1 MKVLRLLLLVLLAAG
16 FALQA
21 DAKGK
26 KKEKEPEVLTIYAFG
41 VSHNLADST
50 VYITSI
56 APINGATLLPHNIL
70 LNIQYYGEQMKKYVE
85 ETYNLQHQTVAFY
98 YARDRKKAEKR
109 YARVQAKMKKHTTM
123 KNLVFKPILY
133 EDFRFK
139 VPVLV
144 DGTEEY

>member
-1 MKVLRLLLLVLLAAG
+1 MKALRLLFLVLLTAG

-26 KKEKEPEVLTIYAFG
+26 DKEKEPEVITIYAFG
-41 VSHNLADST
+41 VSHDLADST
-50 VYITSI
+50 VYVTSI
-56 APINGATLLPHNIL
+56 APINGATMLPHGIL
-70 LNIQYYGEQMKKYVE
+70 QNIQYYGEQMKKYVE
-85 ETYNLQHQTVAFY
+85 KTYNLQHQTVAFY

-109 YARVQAKMKKHTTM
+109 LARVQAKMKKHTM
-123 KNLVFKPILY
+123 KNLEFKPISY

-144 DGTEEY
+144 DSTGEY

>member
-1 MKVLRLLLLVLLAAG
+1 MKAFRLLLFVILTAG

-26 KKEKEPEVLTIYAFG
+26 NKEKEPEVLTIYAFG
-41 VSHNLADST
+41 VSQDLADST
-50 VYITSI
+50 VYVTSV
-56 APINGATLLPHNIL
+56 APINGATMLPHGIL
-70 LNIQYYGEQMKKYVE
+70 MNIQYYGEQMKKYVE

-109 YARVQAKMKKHTTM
+109 YARVQAKMQKHTM
-123 KNLVFKPILY
+123 KKLVFKPISY
-133 EDFRFK
+133 EEFRFK

-144 DGTEEY
+144 DSTGEY